1 MMTNRLSYVAL
12 AVALGAVLGLIACE
26 AGAPGHTGGQ
36 TSSVSPAQAA
46 PAAKPAA
53 PAGPEPANVAEVFPA
68 GAGRDVVLNNCGS
81 CHNLACSA
89 IGQRTSARWQSLKES
104 HKDKVTDGDAA
115 AAFAYLQSHFNDAN
129 PEPKVPPKFLQGGC
143 TPF

>member
-26 AGAPGHTGGQ
+26 AGAPGTP
-36 TSSVSPAQAA
+36 PARPRRHHRRKAA

-53 PAGPEPANVAEVFPA
+53 PAGPEPANVAGSSPA
-68 GAGRDVVLNNCGS
+68 GEGRDVVLNNCGS